1 MRRVTTAHFLL
12 LLCVCVFVSHSPE
25 PPVIPF
31 CHSYLGETRFSH
43 DTKEFFPP
51 LPWRRWCPTTDR
63 ERGYRLCINLH
74 MEIGNA
80 RASFQNSQSHF
91 QSYFNKIVSE
101 SCESPTI
108 RGWIFLDPSDGISQ
122 PFWDGKSN
130 PTHPRDQS
138 YVEILLHV
146 SIRYCHPLW
155 STRRTIYRWPHYTH
169 TCNRLSTRYPAVWNN
184 HYLS

>member
-1 MRRVTTAHFLL
+1 M
-12 LLCVCVFVSHSPE
+12 CVCLYRIAPSRQSYRFATAISVKRVFLTILKSS
-25 PPVIPF
+25 
-31 CHSYLGETRFSH
+31 
-43 DTKEFFPP
+43 FPLYRDDDDAP
-51 LPWRRWCPTTDR
+51 LLTGKG
-63 ERGYRLCINLH
+63 GYRLCINLH

-155 STRRTIYRWPHYTH
+155 STRRTIYR
-169 TCNRLSTRYPAVWNN
+169 
-184 HYLS
+184 